1 MNSSP
6 IAHKQTLPGPG
17 PATPKNLPIS
27 ALYADVMSSFSSH
40 DLPDSSGH
48 YARLASNYDLLWE
61 HTQEFRQWM
70 ATQILDIAALPPNP
84 VIADIGGGTGIYAAE
99 LLQLLDNQASVLVLD
114 PSAEMLAQVPILPH
128 TRTVHA
134 SAEESRSALEDLEIT
149 EVDLVMIKEAV
160 HHFPAPQA
168 TLGDLSRLVGPG
180 GAMLIV
186 MLPTR
191 IEYPLFP
198 EALERFTHLQP
209 DPSTIASFLSESGL
223 DTTRETRGFTLN
235 LTRRHWRQ
243 MVSNRFMSLLST
255 FDDEEL
261 ARGLSQIDDRLGDAD
276 HVTFRD
282 NFEFICGR
290 RPVVEF

>member
-1 MNSSP
+1 
-6 IAHKQTLPGPG
+6 
-17 PATPKNLPIS
+17 
-27 ALYADVMSSFSSH
+27 
-40 DLPDSSGH
+40 
-48 YARLASNYDLLWE
+48 
-61 HTQEFRQWM
+61 
-70 ATQILDIAALPPNP
+70 
-84 VIADIGGGTGIYAAE
+84 
-99 LLQLLDNQASVLVLD
+99 
-114 PSAEMLAQVPILPH
+114 
-128 TRTVHA
+128 
-134 SAEESRSALEDLEIT
+134 
-149 EVDLVMIKEAV
+149 
-160 HHFPAPQA
+160 
-168 TLGDLSRLVGPG
+168 
-180 GAMLIV
+180 MLIV